1 MKRDYEINEMNE
13 INEKYRVFVYF
24 VYFVISLHSHVV
36 RWVKGLPNGIV
47 KNNFRVESGSTH
59 IECQGKY
66 AIALNPITIK
76 QSLTDR

>member
-1 MKRDYEINEMNE
+1 MKRDYE
-13 INEKYRVFVYF
+13 INEKYRVFVYFVHF